1 MVVLKAVQSDNV
13 NTGTEGVI
21 ESVRKCKGFLSL
33 GTKKSVRFKRMSVKR
48 GMTVPV
54 FPHQFARKRSLIPIG
69 GKKFCSFEPKWPE

>member
-33 GTKKSVRFKRMSVKR
+33 GTKKTVRNNEVSV
-48 GMTVPV
+48 
-54 FPHQFARKRSLIPIG
+54 
-69 GKKFCSFEPKWPE
+69 